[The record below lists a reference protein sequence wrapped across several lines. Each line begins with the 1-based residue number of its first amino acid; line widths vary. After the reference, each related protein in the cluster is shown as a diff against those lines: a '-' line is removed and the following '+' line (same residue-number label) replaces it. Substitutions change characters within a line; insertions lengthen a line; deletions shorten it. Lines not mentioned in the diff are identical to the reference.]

1 MMENSFYCKF
11 IDKIVYSNS
20 NKRFYKVIRLKEDC
34 GKEFFYLESIAAH
47 FVRNGIVRFYT
58 KFRLDQKTIA
68 QMDIAKDIRLAN
80 LSETLNY
87 QSREIGY
94 GLQ

>member
-1 MMENSFYCKF
+1 MIEKSFYCKF
-11 IDKIVYSNS
+11 INKIVYSNS

-34 GKEFFYLESIAAH
+34 GKEFFYLESITARY
-47 FVRNGIVRFYT
+47 VRKGIRFYT
-58 KFRLDQKTIA
+58 KYRIDQKTIA
-68 QMDIAKDIRLAN
+68 QMDMAKDIRKAN

-94 GLQ
+94 DLQ